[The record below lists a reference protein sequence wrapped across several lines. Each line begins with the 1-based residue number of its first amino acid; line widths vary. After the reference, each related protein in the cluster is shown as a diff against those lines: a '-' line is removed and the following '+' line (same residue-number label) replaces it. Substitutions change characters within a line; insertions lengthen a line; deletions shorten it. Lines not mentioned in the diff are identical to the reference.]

1 MERGAI
7 CNGKD
12 YGVSILSKAQEKM
25 MKTTVI
31 CMGKIIQSNRIQ
43 VVNQESTY
51 KPIYQKIKGKLI
63 EYYQIESLVQLKG
76 LLRKKRLM
84 AQSWIVCIEEY
95 EVIEQMKQEAYKMNK
110 MKLFYVPYM
119 AQIKMETLVENILYI
134 EDDIG
139 QYTCVE
145 NLPRILIGSGET
157 IGEILIQLLPQLGA
171 VQYQKTLK
179 LYLDLPRAVGLEEI
193 SQVEDV
199 LKEYIDCKLSIE
211 NAHIYEDDQI
221 FGYVLYSQ

>member
-1 MERGAI
+1 
-7 CNGKD
+7 
-12 YGVSILSKAQEKM
+12 

>member
-95 EVIEQMKQEAYKMNK
+95 EVIEQMKQEAYKMNE

-145 NLPRILIGSGET
+145 NLPRILIGSGGT

-221 FGYVLYSQ
+221 FGYILYSQ

>member
-1 MERGAI
+1 
-7 CNGKD
+7 
-12 YGVSILSKAQEKM
+12 

-95 EVIEQMKQEAYKMNK
+95 EVIEQMKQEAYKMNE

-179 LYLDLPRAVGLEEI
+179 LYLDLPRTVGLEEI